1 MKKIITSLTIV
12 AIISLFTITSFAQ
25 QSKTAVPKW
34 VSEKGYWVVEN
45 NINDPFHHI
54 IRFYNNDDVLIYKET
69 LSGVRLNT
77 DKKKVK
83 MKLKSVLE
91 TSAMAWDLK
100 RVPEEEKQYV
110 SAILK

>member
-1 MKKIITSLTIV
+1 MKKAFTCLAIVTIIGLFSFTSN
-12 AIISLFTITSFAQ
+12 AQ
-25 QSKTAVPKW
+25 QSKSAVPKW

-45 NINDPFHHI
+45 NINDPFNHI

-83 MKLKSVLE
+83 MKLKKVLE
-91 TSAMAWDLK
+91 TSALAWDQNK
-100 RVPEEEKQYV
+100 IPEQEKHYV